1 MRTFVPPPRLRSPAG
16 RTTRWMAVADALR
29 KAIDSGRLVGGEW
42 LPSTRALGATFDV
55 HRHTAQ
61 LAVDALAA
69 EGLLEVLPRRGAR
82 VAAQVHAFT
91 LSVAAPARSGAERP
105 FPGFRIR
112 PDPDAE
118 KMPPLTPGLIALHAA
133 LPDASLL
140 PLAEL
145 RAAYGDALR
154 RQGAAHLG
162 ALEAWG
168 EPRLRAELRR
178 YLRRARSLVPG
189 DLVLTHGSQEA
200 VALVAQVL
208 VSPGDVVAVEDPG
221 YLPVREMFESLGAE
235 IAPIAVD
242 AQGLRVEELKALLR
256 RRTVRCVYVTPNHQ
270 YPTTV
275 SMSVPRRAA
284 LLEATRRHG
293 VPIVE
298 DDYDHEYHYQGVP
311 QAPLASWPGASHVL
325 YVATLSKLVAPAVR
339 LGLLAGDR
347 AVLEAVVHRRRLTSR
362 ANDGITQAA
371 LASWMHEGGFE
382 RHLRRARRVYA
393 ERREAALRALAAA
406 ARKVSFSF
414 DAPAGGLAIWTHWPD
429 HDVLALARHAYA
441 RGVLVLPEA
450 ALTRRADAHG
460 MRLAFGH
467 LEPARFAQ
475 GLHRLVAAAQMKS
488 ARPPR

>member
-1 MRTFVPPPRLRSPAG
+1 
-16 RTTRWMAVADALR
+16 MAVAEALR
-29 KAIDSGRLVGGEW
+29 KAIDSGRLAAGEW

-61 LAVDALAA
+61 LAIDALVA
-69 EGLLEVLPRRGAR
+69 EGLLEVSPRKGAR
-82 VAAQVHAFT
+82 VAAQVQP
-91 LSVAAPARSGAERP
+91 AAPPTGAAPQGR
-105 FPGFRIR
+105 FPGFRLR
-112 PDPDAE
+112 PDPDTE
-118 KMPPLTPGLIALHAA
+118 RMPPPTAGLIALHAA

-140 PLAEL
+140 PLSEL

-154 RQGAAHLG
+154 RKGAAHLC
-162 ALEAWG
+162 ALEARG
-168 EPRLRAELRR
+168 DPDLRTELRR
-178 YLRRARSLVPG
+178 YLRRARSLVAH
-189 DLVLTHGSQEA
+189 DVVLTHGSQEA

-235 IAPIAVD
+235 IAPIPVD
-242 AQGLRVEELKALLR
+242 AHGLRVDELAALLR
-256 RRTVRCVYVTPNHQ
+256 RRAVRCVYVTPNHQ

-339 LGLLAGDR
+339 LGLLVGDG
-347 AVLEAVVHRRRLTSR
+347 AVLEAVAHRRRLTSR

-371 LASWMHEGGFE
+371 LASWMREGGFE
-382 RHLRRARRVYA
+382 RHLRRARRAYA
-393 ERREAALRALAAA
+393 ERREAALETLAAA
-406 ARKVSFSF
+406 ARKVPFSF
-414 DAPAGGLAIWTHWPD
+414 DAPAGGLAIWTHWPT
-429 HDVLALARHAYA
+429 HDVMALARLAYQ

-450 ALTRRADAHG
+450 ALTRRTEARG

-467 LEPARFAQ
+467 LEPVRFAQ
-475 GLHRLVAAAQMKS
+475 GVRRLVDAAQTKS
-488 ARPPR
+488 ARPLR